1 MRISDWSSDVCSSDL
16 GEGGGIDLGG
26 AAGDDDAG
34 VGTFAAQAA
43 DRLPGLLL
51 GLGGHRA
58 GIDDDEIV
66 AAEPVQRGADRFA
79 FIAVQPAAETDNGWR
94 RAGCGFGGHRDSPPP
109 QAAADWVQKPGGI
122 SPRQASVAG
131 PVMET
136 WLSAAH

>member
-1 MRISDWSSDVCSSDL
+1 MIRRPPRSTCTDTLFPFTTLFRSVADHMVDRRHG

-79 FIAVQPAAETDNGWR
+79 FIAEIGRASWR
-94 RAGCGFGGHRDSPPP
+94 ERVC
-109 QAAADWVQKPGGI
+109 QYV
-122 SPRQASVAG
+122 
-131 PVMET
+131 
-136 WLSAAH
+136 